1 MTWSSCA
8 SSCALST
15 HWMRYTSS
23 GLSSTTIRFSQ
34 RQELRIVALEYKDLY
49 IVIVPGNPATHSSA
63 VFQRLTGVLTA
74 SELHDGCGGGVSIAR
89 GNVNVNVVPCPSTL
103 STLTCPPCAV

>member
-1 MTWSSCA
+1 MP
-8 SSCALST
+8 
-15 HWMRYTSS
+15 TSS
-23 GLSSTTIRFSQ
+23 PLGKRHAATPGMK
-34 RQELRIVALEYKDLY
+34 QELHILALEYKDLY

-74 SELHDGCGGGVSIAR
+74 YELHDGCGGGVSIAR

-103 STLTCPPCAV
+103 STLTCPPCAVTISRTM